1 MEKTIQRLPI
11 THDYVFKRVF
21 SYEGNESVLKDFLEA
36 VLKIKI
42 KKVEVK
48 NPELIKNSKKDKKG
62 ILDIKVEMDNNVI
75 IDIEMQ
81 AKDEKNIIERSTTY
95 TGKMIASQLQQAE
108 TYGILRKTIFIGIL
122 NFNYIKR
129 NSYHN
134 VGKMKFEETEQEE
147 YVDMGYKEEET
158 IASPFI
164 EMHFIELP
172 KFRKKKPG
180 IDTKLDQW
188 LWFLSGKE
196 EMIEMAEKEN
206 KEIKK
211 AADTLDRISLDP
223 KEREIYESIVQAE
236 FNQKVSNQKFLEEG
250 IEKGRKEGIRE
261 GKAEGIKE
269 GKAEGIKEG
278 KAEGIKEGKAEGIKE
293 GKAEGIKEG
302 KAEGEKK
309 KGLEVAKNLLKKDM
323 DVKTI
328 AEVTGISESE
338 IEKLVETE

>member
-1 MEKTIQRLPI
+1 
-11 THDYVFKRVF
+11 
-21 SYEGNESVLKDFLEA
+21 
-36 VLKIKI
+36 
-42 KKVEVK
+42 
-48 NPELIKNSKKDKKG
+48 
-62 ILDIKVEMDNNVI
+62 
-75 IDIEMQ
+75 
-81 AKDEKNIIERSTTY
+81 
-95 TGKMIASQLQQAE
+95 
-108 TYGILRKTIFIGIL
+108 
-122 NFNYIKR
+122 
-129 NSYHN
+129 
-134 VGKMKFEETEQEE
+134 
-147 YVDMGYKEEET
+147 
-158 IASPFI
+158 
-164 EMHFIELP
+164 
-172 KFRKKKPG
+172 
-180 IDTKLDQW
+180 
-188 LWFLSGKE
+188 
-196 EMIEMAEKEN
+196 MAEKEN

-309 KGLEVAKNLLKKDM
+309 KGFEVAKNLLKKDM

-328 AEVTGISESE
+328 AEVTGISENE
-338 IEKLVETE
+338 IEKFVETE